1 MQAELSL
8 IFTIADTLTEVKH
21 ALVLSNVLN
30 LVLNVTK
37 FMQADLKV
45 VEEVGH

>member
-8 IFTIADTLTEVKH
+8 IFTIADTLAEVKH
-21 ALVLSNVLN
+21 ALVLSNVFN